1 MRASPSRTLG
11 AASVGVSLA
20 TIHYGMGFILG
31 TSEKSF
37 LYGPAGCL
45 YPVSAGL
52 GLVAIMMFAH
62 IYWKEQH
69 PIWTLLGNQY
79 GDSVKRMIGILS
91 VTWMI
96 GAIASQILGTA
107 FIMKSIGAPKNVSM
121 VAVTCLIIGLSVIK
135 VERFAALFK
144 ILLGISSLAF
154 IYTIWKLGGFHLYM
168 TMVSQM
174 IPSLSHVGVGEVL
187 GISLN
192 TILLTSI
199 GMDFHQFVVR
209 AKNVRTAYTGC
220 IFGAS
225 ILLFMAFLPTSVVV
239 GARESQILPLA
250 IDGKE
255 SIPLVFLWIG
265 EHTHEWIGFFLVGSL
280 LIAAV
285 GSGSCLN
292 RISITTIADFLDIK
306 KTRANKV
313 LISVGT
319 GILCFFIALT
329 AKTIVGLIVSFY
341 AIYVSGVLV
350 PFLVYIVQKRDVV
363 RVSSGSIYTSLLAG
377 SISSLGVMIVNRV
390 GVLDFLL
397 LSNLELTMIV
407 FGIGASIVG
416 LVFGQNLSSH

>member
-1 MRASPSRTLG
+1 MRVSPSRTLG

-37 LYGPAGCL
+37 IYGPAGSL

-52 GLVAIMMFAH
+52 GLVAIMVFAH

-69 PIWTLLGNQY
+69 PIWTLLGEQY
-79 GDSVKRMIGILS
+79 GDSIKRMVGILS

-96 GAIASQILGTA
+96 GAIVSQILGAA
-107 FIMKSIGAPKNVSM
+107 FIMKGVGVSKNVSM
-121 VAVTCLIIGLSVIK
+121 VAIACLIIGFSIIRI
-135 VERFAALFK
+135 ERFAALFK
-144 ILLGISSLAF
+144 LLLGISSLAF

-192 TILLTSI
+192 TIVLTSI

-209 AKNVRTAYTGC
+209 AKNVKTAYTGC

-225 ILLFMAFLPTSVVV
+225 ILLFMAFLPTAVVV
-239 GARESQILPLA
+239 GAKESQILPLA

-265 EHTHEWIGFFLVGSL
+265 ENTHEWIGFFLAGSL

-292 RISITTIADFLDIK
+292 RISITTIADFLAIK
-306 KTRANKV
+306 KTRTNEMV
-313 LISVGT
+313 ISVVT
-319 GILCFFIALT
+319 GALCFFIAFT
-329 AKTIVGLIVSFY
+329 AETIVGLIVSFY

-350 PFLVYIVQKRDVV
+350 PFLMYIVQKKGMFMVTCK
-363 RVSSGSIYTSLLAG
+363 SIYVSLLAG
-377 SISSLGVMIVNRV
+377 GLSSLGVLITARI
-390 GVLDFLL
+390 GVLSCLL
-397 LSNLELTMIV
+397 LGNLELTMV
-407 FGIGASIVG
+407 TLGIGVSVAG
-416 LVFGQNLSSH
+416 LVFGQIFGSH